1 VKKIHIFV
9 LSGMMTLSLISTLGC
24 KKKTQQPAIEQ
35 KPVTQQSTQPGVSQ
49 RKAGTVLETINS
61 SGYTYLYVD
70 TGTEKIWAAAPEL
83 QVKAGDSVII
93 SDGMPMS
100 NFHSKTLNRDF
111 EMIYFVSSVLV
122 NGSEQDFSAGKQMPA
137 NHPAINNN
145 NNKSGQNPMM
155 ADKQSPMS
163 MGKSQMSMGKSQMS
177 MGKSQMSMGKSP
189 MSMGKSPMSMG
200 QSPMSMGKKE
210 VVDIDISGI
219 KKAAGGK
226 TVAEIYNDKAN
237 LSDKEIV
244 VRGKIVKFS
253 PAIMGK
259 NWIHLQDG
267 SGSKGTNDLP
277 VTTAAMAQVGD
288 TVLVRGLVTIDKD
301 FGAGYVYKVIIQ
313 DAEVLVE

>member
-1 VKKIHIFV
+1 MKKIHIFM
-9 LSGMMTLSLISTLGC
+9 LTGMMTLTLISTLGC
-24 KKKTQQPAIEQ
+24 KKKTQQPAIEG
-35 KPVTQQSTQPGVSQ
+35 KPGMQQSTQPAGSQ
-49 RKAGTVLETINS
+49 LKAGTVLETINS
-61 SGYTYLYVD
+61 SGYTYVHVD
-70 TGTEKIWAAAPEL
+70 IGTEKIWAAGPEF
-83 QVKAGDSVII
+83 QVKVGDAVII
-93 SDGMPMS
+93 PEGVPMS

-111 EMIYFVSSVLV
+111 EMVYFVGSVLV
-122 NGSEQDFSAGKQMPA
+122 NGSEQDLSAKNQMPP
-137 NHPAINNN
+137 NHPAI

-155 ADKQSPMS
+155 AGKQS
-163 MGKSQMSMGKSQMS
+163 Q
-177 MGKSQMSMGKSP
+177 
-189 MSMGKSPMSMG
+189 MSMG
-200 QSPMSMGKKE
+200 QSPMSMGKSQMPMGQSPMSMGQSQMSMGQSPMSSMGKKE
-210 VVDIDISGI
+210 VVDIDLSGI

-237 LSDKEIV
+237 LSGKEIV

-267 SGSKGTNDLP
+267 SGSKGTNDLT

-288 TVLVRGLVTIDKD
+288 SVLVRGLLTIDKD